1 MDNIQRYKNAIEE
14 LQASLDYGISDY
26 IDTQSLELVMEVA
39 KKEIPKKVK
48 GDYRSCPHYRCP
60 NCNSSVKMYE
70 KDNTYPRCAFCGQAL
85 DWGGA
90 NG

>member
-1 MDNIQRYKNAIEE
+1 MEKIEKYKNAIEE
-14 LQASLDYGISDY
+14 LQASLDYGISEY

-39 KKEIPKKVK
+39 KKEIPQKVK
-48 GDYRSCPHYRCP
+48 GDYHSCPHYRCP